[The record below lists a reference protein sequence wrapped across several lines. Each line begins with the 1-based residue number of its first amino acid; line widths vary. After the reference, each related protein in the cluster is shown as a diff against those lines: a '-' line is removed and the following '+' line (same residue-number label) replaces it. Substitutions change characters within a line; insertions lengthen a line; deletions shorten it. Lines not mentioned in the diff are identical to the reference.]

1 MTEAGVRAEA
11 ARDLTRLMEADPAF
25 CFLRLG
31 DGELAFLLRAQNQLE
46 DREPSLKP
54 SCEIAHDGPGIHP
67 RHAARLL
74 QAYERCSYLDFYER
88 VPFNAEYLGELALQ
102 RPPELARNSGPE
114 TSQILFTW
122 TLQEFGPFLRG
133 RRSLFAGAEGALLR
147 ELWSDAGYRQI
158 AHAFWPAD
166 ATVFFHQVRDDGRR
180 LSDNLDATKADLA
193 VEIRREKIDTLFLCL
208 GGAAKIICQELSA
221 ELGIRTIDFGSMMRA
236 LAYCGSSGG
245 GPWRAS
251 HTPFCVRVP
260 FELHLR
266 ALERAQPSL
275 TTVELLAR
283 AHAQLCLELQRMEPG
298 VSFASDAIDPSSYD
312 PSEENLARFREGVRV
327 YLERY
332 RPRARGDAEAESLV
346 SEFAFWCE
354 KKGLGGRGRLFQ
366 AMLQVWRRARVVLS
380 MTPP

>member
-1 MTEAGVRAEA
+1 VRAEA
-11 ARDLTRLMEADPAF
+11 ARELTRLMAADPAF

-31 DGELAFLLRAQNQLE
+31 DGELAFLLRAQKDLA
-46 DREPSLKP
+46 DDGPALKA

-67 RHAARLL
+67 RHAPRLL
-74 QAYERCSYLDFYER
+74 EAYERCSYLDFYER
-88 VPFNAEYLGELALQ
+88 VPFNAEYLGELEFH
-102 RPPELARNSGPE
+102 RPPGLYRNSGPE

-147 ELWSDAGYRQI
+147 ELWSEAAYREL
-158 AHAFWPAD
+158 AHAFWPRE
-166 ATVFFHQVRDDGRR
+166 ATVFFHQVRANGRH
-180 LSDNLDATKADLA
+180 LSDHLDAIKADLVA
-193 VEIRREKIDTLFLCL
+193 EIRRERIDTLFLCL
-208 GGAAKIICQELSA
+208 GGAAKIIGRELSE
-221 ELGIRTIDFGSMMRA
+221 ELGIRTVDFGSMMRA

-266 ALERAQPSL
+266 ALERAQPAL

-298 VSFASDAIDPSSYD
+298 VSYASDAIDPSSYD
-312 PSEENLARFREGVRV
+312 PSAENLERFREGLLV

-332 RPRARGDAEAESLV
+332 RPRARGNPEAEALV
-346 SEFAFWCE
+346 AEFAYWCD
-354 KKGLGGRGRLFQ
+354 KKGLGGRGRLYQ
-366 AMLQVWRRARVVLS
+366 AMLQIWRRARLLLS
-380 MTPP
+380 INS